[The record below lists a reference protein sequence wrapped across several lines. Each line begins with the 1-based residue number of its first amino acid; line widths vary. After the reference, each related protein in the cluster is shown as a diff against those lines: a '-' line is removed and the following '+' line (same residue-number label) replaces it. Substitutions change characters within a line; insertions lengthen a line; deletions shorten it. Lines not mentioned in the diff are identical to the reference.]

1 MAFSQVVI
9 GNLILIKMTNHI
21 KSSTY
26 LKKVTLN
33 QVTAKIKRENK
44 IKDQLNLEINRSTYN
59 LRENKENI

>member
-1 MAFSQVVI
+1 LAFSQVVI

>member
-1 MAFSQVVI
+1 
-9 GNLILIKMTNHI
+9 MTNHI